1 MNAKPIV
8 LSSLLSLLLGGV
20 SPLAQAQSVIYR
32 CGNEYTNNPG
42 DAKARGCRVVESGN
56 ITVVEGAKTRPAAP
70 GGKPATPAAR
80 NGADKVDSAAQKARD
95 ADARA
100 ILEAELRKAEAQL
113 EAVKTEYADGQP
125 NKQGAEFKN
134 YGLYQ
139 NRVAEIKER
148 LDRAQADVDG
158 IRRELARLDGAAR

>member
-1 MNAKPIV
+1 MNLKPTV
-8 LSSLLSLLLGGV
+8 LFPLLALMLAGLAPV
-20 SPLAQAQSVIYR
+20 AQAQNVIYR
-32 CGNEYTNNPG
+32 CGNEYTNKPG
-42 DAKARGCRVVESGN
+42 DAKARGCRLVEGGN
-56 ITVVEGAKTRPAAP
+56 VTVVEGAKNRPAPAA
-70 GGKPATPAAR
+70 KPANATAR
-80 NGADKVDSAAQKARD
+80 NGSDKVDGTAQKARD

-113 EAVKTEYADGQP
+113 EAVKIEYADGQP

-134 YGLYQ
+134 YQLYQ

-158 IRRELARLDGAAR
+158 IKRELARLDGSR